1 VWAVYSDGTKK
12 ISVDSRLVFRC
23 NKQSRGV
30 ITMEESDRRYNQMV
44 DLVNHNR
51 PKSELVPPIQNKE
64 EDEKFDMLV
73 YELSNLRRK
82 YPKAMLAHIDSEWGA
97 NRPRL

>member
-1 VWAVYSDGTKK
+1 
-12 ISVDSRLVFRC
+12 
-23 NKQSRGV
+23 
-30 ITMEESDRRYNQMV
+30 MEESDRRYNQMV

-82 YPKAMLAHIDSEWGA
+82 YPKAMLAHIDSEWGGQQTA
-97 NRPRL
+97 VMIWIEFQIMPAIFT